1 MVSAGAGQSRLLS
14 GTVVSDRQLRGLE
27 HKEDSTGWQK
37 TQTGSSVALGLGS
50 LNGMQVKKQIW
61 RDKILSGEFRF
72 PWCWDPGGP

>member
-1 MVSAGAGQSRLLS
+1 MVQLS
-14 GTVVSDRQLRGLE
+14 VTGNLEGLE

-37 TQTGSSVALGLGS
+37 TKTGSSVALGLGS

-61 RDKILSGEFRF
+61 RDKILSSEFRF